1 MRLYLVQHGDAL
13 PEEVDPARP
22 LSANGRA
29 DAERVATLLAGQ
41 VLGIARV
48 LHSGKTRAEQTA
60 ELLAG
65 EIARG
70 APLQAV
76 RGMNPLD
83 DPEPWVQ
90 EIDAWTEDVM
100 LVGHLPF
107 MSRLVSRLLTGD
119 TDTPVVAFEPGT
131 VVCLERDAGRWTIAW
146 MLRPLLLP
154 VVSGVE

>member
-1 MRLYLVQHGDAL
+1 MLLYLVQHGDAL
-13 PEEVDPARP
+13 PEDVDPARP

-29 DAERVATLLAGQ
+29 DAERVAALLAGQ
-41 VLGIARV
+41 VLGITRV
-48 LHSGKTRAEQTA
+48 LHSGKTRAQQTA
-60 ELLAG
+60 EILAC

-83 DPEPWVQ
+83 DPEPWAEQ
-90 EIDAWTEDVM
+90 IDSWTEDVM

-107 MSRLVSRLLTGD
+107 MSRLVSRLLVGKADVGLVT
-119 TDTPVVAFEPGT
+119 FEPGS
-131 VVCLERDAGRWTIAW
+131 VVCLERDGGHWTVAW

-154 VVSGVE
+154 A

>member
-1 MRLYLVQHGDAL
+1 MLLYLVQHGDAL
-13 PEEVDPARP
+13 PEDVDPARP

-29 DAERVATLLAGQ
+29 DAERVAALLAGQ
-41 VLGIARV
+41 VPGIARV
-48 LHSGKTRAEQTA
+48 LHSGKTRAQQTA
-60 ELLAG
+60 EILAR

-76 RGMNPLD
+76 SGLNPLD

-90 EIDAWTEDVM
+90 QIDSWTENVM

-107 MSRLVSRLLTGD
+107 MSRLVSRLLVGEAD
-119 TDTPVVAFEPGT
+119 VGVVAFEPGS
-131 VVCLERDAGRWTIAW
+131 VVCLERDGGNWTIAW

-154 VVSGVE
+154 A

>member
-1 MRLYLVQHGDAL
+1 MRLYLVQHGEAL
-13 PEEVDPARP
+13 PEDVDPSRP
-22 LSANGRA
+22 LSTNGRA

-41 VLGIARV
+41 VLGITRV

-60 ELLAG
+60 EILAR

-70 APLQAV
+70 APLRAV
-76 RGMNPLD
+76 DGMNPLD

-90 EIDAWTEDVM
+90 QIGGWTEDVM

-107 MSRLVSRLLTGD
+107 MSRLASRLLVGQAD
-119 TDTPVVAFEPGT
+119 VGVVAFEPGT
-131 VVCLERDAGRWTIAW
+131 VLCVERDGGQWAIAW

-154 VVSGVE
+154 VSASPS